1 MDNLNQ
7 LMSRQ
12 PDRFNVLLAEI
23 RAAGTDNLSFFG
35 NGYTHE
41 GGLSLQQNPF
51 EFAAAVVFLE
61 EILGAGP
68 RTREYLEI
76 GSASGGACRFLC
88 QKLGMCL
95 AWVIDNHGHHRWP
108 EQQAN
113 FDAMGSVVVFPYGST
128 ETNDATLGEPFPMVQ
143 KWIGDSHSDEARRWL
158 SAHLARGSRGTPD
171 LSFIDGDHSGPGCW
185 ADFEMV
191 YKLLKSR
198 DTGSSHRLVMFH
210 DTVACEGV
218 KQSWQQA
225 CQSGM
230 LTPLAEYIGPHER
243 PLGIGIG
250 RVG

>member
-1 MDNLNQ
+1 MDNLQ
-7 LMSRQ
+7 ALMARQ
-12 PDRFNVLLAEI
+12 PTLFASLLDEI
-23 RAAGTDNLSFFG
+23 RKAGTDNLSFFG

-51 EFAAAVVFLE
+51 EFAAAVVFLSE
-61 EILGAGP
+61 QILIGP
-68 RTREYLEI
+68 KAPGSYLEI

-88 QKLGMCL
+88 SHLRL
-95 AWVIDNHGHHRWP
+95 SRAFVIDDHGHGRWT
-108 EQQAN
+108 EQRAN
-113 FDAMGSVVVFPYGST
+113 FDAMEAAEECRV
-128 ETNDATLGEPFPMVQ
+128 EE
-143 KWIGDSHSDEARRWL
+143 WIGDSHSAEASEWL
-158 SAHLARGSRGTPD
+158 QKNVGGAPD

-191 YKLLKSR
+191 YKLLMNRNIMGPSR
-198 DTGSSHRLVMFH
+198 RLVMFH

-218 KQSWQQA
+218 KRSWEQA

>member
-1 MDNLNQ
+1 MDNLNA
-7 LMSRQ
+7 LMARQ
-12 PDRFNVLLAEI
+12 SDRFNALLSEI

-41 GGLSLQQNPF
+41 GGLSLQQNPH
-51 EFAAAVVFLE
+51 EFAAATVFLSE
-61 EILGAGP
+61 QIFLSPGSQV
-68 RTREYLEI
+68 YLEI

-88 QKLGMCL
+88 QKLRL
-95 AWVIDNHGHHRWP
+95 THAWVIDDHGHHRWP

-113 FDAMGSVVVFPYGST
+113 FDAMAVNEECCV
-128 ETNDATLGEPFPMVQ
+128 ED
-143 KWIGDSHSDEARRWL
+143 WIGDSHSVEAAAWL
-158 SAHLARGSRGTPD
+158 QKNVGRAPD

-191 YKLLKSR
+191 YKLLMNR
-198 DTGSSHRLVMFH
+198 DIMGPSHRLVMFH

-218 KQSWQQA
+218 KRSWQQA

-230 LTPLAEYIGPHER
+230 LTPLAEYVGQGER